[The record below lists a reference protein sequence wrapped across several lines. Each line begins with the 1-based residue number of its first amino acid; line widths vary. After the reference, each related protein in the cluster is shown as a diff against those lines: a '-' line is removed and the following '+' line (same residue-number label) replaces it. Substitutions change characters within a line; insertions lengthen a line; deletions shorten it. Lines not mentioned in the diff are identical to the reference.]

1 MGAGCRRGEGE
12 EQEQREGKKG
22 DRVVNT
28 ESGLDPH
35 HQKHRQKGGRR
46 EKSERSGVE
55 IRDFPSP

>member
-35 HQKHRQKGGRR
+35 HQKHRQKGG
-46 EKSERSGVE
+46 
-55 IRDFPSP
+55 